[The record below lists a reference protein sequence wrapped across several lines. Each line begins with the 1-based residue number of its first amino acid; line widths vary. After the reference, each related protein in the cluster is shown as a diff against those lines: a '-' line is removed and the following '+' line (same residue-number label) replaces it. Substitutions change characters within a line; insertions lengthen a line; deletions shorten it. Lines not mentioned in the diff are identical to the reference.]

1 MISYDLIRFWTSISP
16 SLSPKPLIF
25 QVTMRILW
33 NTSVTGAMSWEAR
46 LWVSCFAT
54 YLSQGLDCPIISL
67 AAFANASFPESEKWR
82 PSLPKCD
89 RNRWLR
95 FIGCSLLDLV
105 HKCLIK
111 MLTFSIF
118 SFSETS
124 SNLIGILLNMI
135 WADLFR
141 LSTSLTR
148 SPNFV
153 MHVAT
158 SSVGILLVPP
168 SNIMTSSR
176 FETIPLRRL
185 CIPSALAPGQGKQ
198 HATMPRF
205 LSVSRSPWPLT
216 IDAPM
221 IFTLHPRFGAFFCI
235 SVSPFCEHF
244 SRLLAFV
251 CVCLSSVHS
260 LARGAKALRV
270 STFIITLSSP
280 FLLSGTRFFT
290 FLFNFLICLLF
301 LTTFPFTDS
310 VNFSS
315 VAVDFDNSSR
325 ITNDRTYH
333 IGSHSYH
340 CFGSSDAYLNAAWYG
355 NRNNRQHAWQS
366 DGNPKVTNNLV
377 YINQPDGM
385 RSPKYVNKHCY
396 WHADI
401 CCDVQ
406 RHIVEEIAY
415 VAVITL
421 PFRSLHC
428 IYQLLQNK
436 ANLKDLIAATDLVIL
451 LKFKFK
457 SPIFPL
463 CDLEIRWISPKNNKA
478 RLLYYIKLCVSFQ
491 IHQLIQTGV
500 TVRKRPI
507 WVKFDDYF

>member
-1 MISYDLIRFWTSISP
+1 
-16 SLSPKPLIF
+16 
-25 QVTMRILW
+25 
-33 NTSVTGAMSWEAR
+33 MSWEAR

-124 SNLIGILLNMI
+124 SNLIGISLNMI

-148 SPNFV
+148 PPIFV

-168 SNIMTSSR
+168 SNTMTSSR
-176 FETIPLRRL
+176 FETIPFRRL

-198 HATMPRF
+198 HAAMPRF
-205 LSVSRSPWPLT
+205 LSVSRSPCPLT

-244 SRLLAFV
+244 SRLLASV
-251 CVCLSSVHS
+251 YVCLSSVHS

-301 LTTFPFTDS
+301 LTTFPFRDS

-325 ITNDRTYH
+325 VASWSSTRT
-333 IGSHSYH
+333 S
-340 CFGSSDAYLNAAWYG
+340 
-355 NRNNRQHAWQS
+355 
-366 DGNPKVTNNLV
+366 
-377 YINQPDGM
+377 
-385 RSPKYVNKHCY
+385 
-396 WHADI
+396 
-401 CCDVQ
+401 
-406 RHIVEEIAY
+406 
-415 VAVITL
+415 
-421 PFRSLHC
+421 
-428 IYQLLQNK
+428 
-436 ANLKDLIAATDLVIL
+436 
-451 LKFKFK
+451 
-457 SPIFPL
+457 
-463 CDLEIRWISPKNNKA
+463 ISPTLSSKSIIRVRKA
-478 RLLYYIKLCVSFQ
+478 SSSFCTNVKLSCNGSAEDAMASGAW
-491 IHQLIQTGV
+491 TGV
-500 TVRKRPI
+500 AWLALWAVSSI
-507 WVKFDDYF
+507 ML